1 MHATIVR
8 IFTLFALPAF
18 IAATCGSC
26 IGDSEVRTISQ
37 KWLDSFSTGGPPV
50 RDAATRDILIYDEGA
65 TNGSTKPEVTNIKQL
80 EDIISASA
88 YGGGGVT
95 NVTYSIVFTFHTC
108 DRIALRW
115 QEKAITTDNVG
126 YGRYIMPVRSPFQS
140 TIIDL
145 YNAVRSRRESTSNSK
160 APISSP
166 WT

>member
-8 IFTLFALPAF
+8 VFALFALPAL

-26 IGDSEVRTISQ
+26 IGDSE
-37 KWLDSFSTGGPPV
+37 
-50 RDAATRDILIYDEGA
+50 ILIYDEGA
-65 TNGSTKPEVTNIKQL
+65 TNGSTKPEVTNIEQL
-80 EDIISASA
+80 EGIISASA

-126 YGRYIMPVRSPFQS
+126 YGSSVKAGKHIQFKG
-140 TIIDL
+140 TDL
-145 YNAVRSRRESTSNSK
+145 LTVDLASRKVKEVTTSADLLNYYRALDYDLGVWSK
-160 APISSP
+160 
-166 WT
+166 